1 MFEMLKFFDFCMA
14 AAPMDDIE
22 PRVGDGRLTG
32 CTPLNCGVIGFRR
45 GAVVEQQLRAWHS
58 TYVAKLQGGGMLEG
72 RFESDQSSF
81 LEAWLHT
88 AAKIYTLPP
97 VWNFRVP
104 FPATL
109 NGAVR
114 LVHGRHDDYARL
126 ARRLNAV
133 TSIRSWCPRTERCN
147 VHRPSLLARLRRR
160 IFGERP

>member
-1 MFEMLKFFDFCMA
+1 
-14 AAPMDDIE
+14 
-22 PRVGDGRLTG
+22 
-32 CTPLNCGVIGFRR
+32 
-45 GAVVEQQLRAWHS
+45 
-58 TYVAKLQGGGMLEG
+58 MLEG